1 MKKLMY
7 LFLCGVIC
15 LGACNNKTKKSSQT
29 NEKDNAATA
38 TKTAPAAQKTPATP
52 PPPASNVPSVNKD
65 EMLKLI
71 ADAKFDKDLTA
82 VVKTTKGDINLT
94 LFATKTPKT
103 VANFKG
109 LVDKGFYDNLSFHR
123 VINDF
128 MVQGGCPLGN
138 GRGNPGYKFEDEIV
152 ESLQHDGPGVLS
164 MANSG
169 PATNGSQFF
178 ITHKATPWLNGKHT
192 VFGKIKSDADQQV
205 VNAIVKG
212 DKILKIEIK

>member
-1 MKKLMY
+1 MKNLFY
-7 LFLCGVIC
+7 LFLCTIIC
-15 LGACNNKTKKSSQT
+15 LSACNNKTKTGSQT
-29 NEKDNAATA
+29 NDKSSTTETAKATPAA
-38 TKTAPAAQKTPATP
+38 TKTPTP
-52 PPPASNVPSVNKD
+52 PPTKGPSVNKD

-71 ADAKFDKDLTA
+71 ADAKFDKDLDA
-82 VVKTTKGDINLT
+82 VIKTNKGDINLT

-109 LVDKGFYDNLSFHR
+109 LADKGFYDNLSFHR
-123 VINDF
+123 VIPDF

-152 ESLQHDGPGVLS
+152 TELQHDGPGVLS

-192 VFGKIKSDADQQV
+192 VFGKVKSDADQQII
-205 VNAIVKG
+205 NSIVKG
-212 DKILKIEIK
+212 DKILKVEIK

>member
-1 MKKLMY
+1 MKKLFY

-15 LGACNNKTKKSSQT
+15 LSACNNKTKTGTQATDKGT
-29 NEKDNAATA
+29 TAEAAT
-38 TKTAPAAQKTPATP
+38 KAPAAQKTPTPPATP
-52 PPPASNVPSVNKD
+52 AGVPSVNKE

-71 ADAKFDKDLTA
+71 ADAKFDKDLDA
-82 VVKTTKGDINLT
+82 VIKTSKGDINLT

-109 LVDKGFYDNLSFHR
+109 LADKGFYDNLAFHR

-152 ESLQHDGPGVLS
+152 TELQHDAPGVLS

-192 VFGKIKSDADQQV
+192 VFGKVKSDADQQV
-205 VNAIVKG
+205 INSIVKG
-212 DKILKIEIK
+212 DKILKVEIK

>member
-1 MKKLMY
+1 MKKVFY

-15 LGACNNKTKKSSQT
+15 LSACNNKTKTGTQG
-29 NEKDNAATA
+29 NEKNNTTTA
-38 TKTAPAAQKTPATP
+38 TPTTPATTKTP
-52 PPPASNVPSVNKD
+52 TPPPAATKGPSVNKE

-71 ADAKFDKDLTA
+71 ADAKFDKDLDA
-82 VVKTTKGDINLT
+82 VIKTSKGDINLT

-109 LVDKGFYDNLSFHR
+109 LADRGFYDNLNFHR
-123 VINDF
+123 VIPDF
-128 MVQGGCPLGN
+128 MVQGGCPEGT

-178 ITHKATPWLNGKHT
+178 ITHKETPWLNGKHT
-192 VFGKIKSDADQQV
+192 VFGKVKSDADQQV
-205 VNAIVKG
+205 INSIVKG